1 MTPSTHSIPLRAGTR
16 RGQSAGVTLIEL
28 MISMVIGLVLIGAL
42 ISLYAGTVGTNTV
55 SNAQAEMNEDA
66 QFALKIVASQLRQAG
81 YNPVNPGRTTL
92 NTMPGGFAVFGCDQG
107 FSNPVTATDA
117 ALLTC
122 NSVASAG
129 GHAIVATYEADIYNT
144 VPSGGIPTNCLGE
157 ALSQRSMVE
166 GAVTYNYY
174 VAENRLYVKNNTL
187 YCAGVSAATQEQA
200 LVDNVQRIEFTYGA
214 SSPTTT
220 STAVVGYLTAT
231 ELGAATGTSTGVHAQ
246 LTALTPVNRWA
257 EVLTVRVCVL
267 MRSAKPVFEDNTSY
281 YGCDTSS
288 LAAADKYLHRAY
300 VTTVALRNRI
310 GTP

>member
-1 MTPSTHSIPLRAGTR
+1 MPSALFLSPRAETR
-16 RGQSAGVTLIEL
+16 RRKSAGVTLIEL
-28 MISMVIGLVLIGAL
+28 MVSMVIGLVLIGTL

-81 YNPVNPGRTTL
+81 YNPVHPGRTTL
-92 NTMPGGFAVFGCDQG
+92 NPLPGGFAVFGCDNG
-107 FSNPVTATDA
+107 FSNPVA
-117 ALLTC
+117 AADSAQLTC
-122 NSVASAG
+122 NGAASAG
-129 GHAIVATYEADIYNT
+129 GHSIVATYEADIYNT
-144 VPSGGIPTNCLGE
+144 IASGGIPTNCLGE
-157 ALSQRSMVE
+157 ALPQRSFVD
-166 GAVTYNYY
+166 GGVTYNYY
-174 VAENRLYVKNNTL
+174 VAENRIYVKNNTL
-187 YCAGVSAATQEQA
+187 YCAGVSAATQEQP

-246 LTALTPVNRWA
+246 LAGLTPVNRWA
-257 EVLTVRVCVL
+257 EALTVRVCVL
-267 MRSAKPVFEDNTSY
+267 MRSAKPVFEEDTSY

-288 LAAADKYLHRAY
+288 LGPADKYLRRAY

>member
-1 MTPSTHSIPLRAGTR
+1 
-16 RGQSAGVTLIEL
+16 
-28 MISMVIGLVLIGAL
+28 MISMVIGLVLIGVL
-42 ISLYAGTVGTNTV
+42 VSLYAGTVGTNTV

-81 YNPVNPGRTTL
+81 YNPVHPGRTTL
-92 NTMPGGFAVFGCDQG
+92 NPLPGGFAVFGCDRG
-107 FSNPVTATDA
+107 FSNPVTAADA

-122 NSVASAG
+122 NTAVSAG

-157 ALSQRSMVE
+157 ALPQRSVTV

-187 YCAGVSAATQEQA
+187 FCAGVSASTQEQA
-200 LVDNVQRIEFTYGA
+200 LVDNVQSIEFTYGA

-220 STAVVGYLTAT
+220 NTAVVGYLTAT
-231 ELGAATGTSTGVHAQ
+231 ELGATTGTSTGVHAQ

-257 EVLTVRVCVL
+257 EALTVRVCVL
-267 MRSAKPVFEDNTSY
+267 MRSAKPVFEENTSY
-281 YGCDTSS
+281 YGCDSSS
-288 LAAADKYLHRAY
+288 LVAADKYLRRAY